1 VKSPYEI
8 LQVPPDASQDEISAA
23 YRRLAQ
29 QYHPD
34 KVSHLA
40 PDLRE
45 LADRHMKEINAAYET
60 LRQQAGAP
68 DPGLTPS
75 TTVAVAHPISRE
87 IRPPGETFKAGDRA
101 PTLRPLGVGDVL
113 DELFAV
119 YRRGFKT
126 FLGITALV
134 QVPLAILSLP
144 LYAASSRFG
153 QRIVVTE
160 DFMAAA
166 EAFGGTIA
174 AIGAV
179 LAIFTIVGNILMTA
193 ATSYATSA
201 IYLGQ
206 VPTMAD
212 AYRFAR
218 GRFWALFRLGIL
230 LGAAFLGLFLLFL
243 LPAFAPMLL
252 PLMCITFPVAAIIG
266 IYLAVNWSLS
276 TPALVLEEPASAIRA
291 LRRSV
296 ALIRGAWWRTLLTLF
311 LLSILVGVIQFLAS
325 GLLEAVVAGAQ
336 LVVAPGADFRPEWL
350 TVLGGLFQSLAGVLY
365 GPLMYIGLTIM
376 YYDRRVR
383 AEAFDLTVLARQLA
397 QEPPDA
403 PSP

>member
-1 VKSPYEI
+1 M
-8 LQVPPDASQDEISAA
+8 AA
-23 YRRLAQ
+23 
-29 QYHPD
+29 
-34 KVSHLA
+34 
-40 PDLRE
+40 
-45 LADRHMKEINAAYET
+45 
-60 LRQQAGAP
+60 
-68 DPGLTPS
+68 
-75 TTVAVAHPISRE
+75 
-87 IRPPGETFKAGDRA
+87 DRA
-101 PTLRPLGVGDVL
+101 PSLRPLGIGDVL

-206 VPTMAD
+206 APTIGD
-212 AYRFAR
+212 AYRFAL

-230 LGAAFLGLFLLFL
+230 LGAAFLGLFLLFM
-243 LPAFAPMLL
+243 LPAFAPILL
-252 PLMCITFPVAAIIG
+252 PLMCISFPIAAIVG

-291 LRRSV
+291 LRRSQ
-296 ALIRGAWWRTLLTLF
+296 ALVRGAWWRTLLTLF

-325 GLLEAVVAGAQ
+325 GLVEAVVSGAQ

-365 GPLMYIGLTIM
+365 GPLMYIGLTVM

-397 QEPPDA
+397 QQPPDA